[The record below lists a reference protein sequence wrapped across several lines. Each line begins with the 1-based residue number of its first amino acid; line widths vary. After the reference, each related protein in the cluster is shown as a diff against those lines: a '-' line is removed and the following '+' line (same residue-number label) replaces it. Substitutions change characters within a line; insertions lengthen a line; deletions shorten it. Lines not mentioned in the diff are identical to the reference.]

1 MAEKGGGGRRE
12 GRKVM
17 RFRAREERERGK
29 GKEGGKE
36 RIEKGG
42 RKMKVR
48 GVTVFSPL
56 LN

>member
-1 MAEKGGGGRRE
+1 MAEKGGGSRK

-17 RFRAREERERGK
+17 RLAREERERE
-29 GKEGGKE
+29 GKEGGKK

-48 GVTVFSPL
+48 G
-56 LN
+56 